1 MEAKS
6 SRQQVRYE
14 RNDINAV
21 IKKTP
26 VFLNPFQ
33 PVKIINVSKQGVA
46 IYSNQS
52 LKINHHL
59 KITLFFDQGESF
71 FLNGQ
76 VVHTFNKQR
85 NFQEAEFVELFPG
98 DLISAIP
105 LPFKYGIFFEQNYP
119 QFRDYLI
126 ESGCRNGFE
135 IQRRGF
141 YQRQTRF
148 K

>member
-1 MEAKS
+1 M
-6 SRQQVRYE
+6 
-14 RNDINAV
+14 
-21 IKKTP
+21 
-26 VFLNPFQ
+26 
-33 PVKIINVSKQGVA
+33 
-46 IYSNQS
+46 
-52 LKINHHL
+52 
-59 KITLFFDQGESF
+59 
-71 FLNGQ
+71 
-76 VVHTFNKQR
+76 HTFNKQR

-126 ESGCRNGFE
+126 ESCCRNGFE